1 MILSDI
7 VICGG
12 ALSGLT
18 AALALQKLNMKILI
32 IDPLTIEEII
42 KKDKRTTAI
51 AAGPG
56 KFYLEKGVWQ
66 LLEGKAESI
75 NKINIKDGNSGFQLD
90 FDYNEIKES

>member
-42 KKDKRTTAI
+42 KKDKM
-51 AAGPG
+51 
-56 KFYLEKGVWQ
+56 KK
-66 LLEGKAESI
+66 K
-75 NKINIKDGNSGFQLD
+75 
-90 FDYNEIKES
+90 